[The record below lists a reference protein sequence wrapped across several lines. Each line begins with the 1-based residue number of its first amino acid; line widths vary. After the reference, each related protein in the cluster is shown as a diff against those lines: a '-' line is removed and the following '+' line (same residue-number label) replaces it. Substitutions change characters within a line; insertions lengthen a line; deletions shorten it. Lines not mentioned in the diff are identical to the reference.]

1 MNIKDILLKPV
12 SELTMDEQE
21 QEQAAKFLKGAYQD
35 LLETV
40 DGRTKNEKDKAIEAL
55 SFEQIIDLVIEYRN
69 GRDT

>member
-21 QEQAAKFLKGAYQD
+21 QAAKFLKGTYQD
-35 LLETV
+35 LLEMV

-55 SFEQIIDLVIEYRN
+55 SFEQKINLVIEYRN
-69 GRDT
+69 GRDN